1 MATVGVYSF
10 AAKIASRGC
19 QAYKKTSRS
28 KVQDR
33 EKVKVKLEM
42 SQSSKK
48 VDPYA
53 SVIRTKEEYFKEW
66 KIGVSIPRDI

>member
-10 AAKIASRGC
+10 AAKTASRGC
-19 QAYKKTSRS
+19 QAYEETSWS

-33 EKVKVKLEM
+33 EKDKVELEM

-48 VDPYA
+48 KLTHTLLSFVLRRN
-53 SVIRTKEEYFKEW
+53 ITKNK
-66 KIGVSIPRDI
+66 K